1 MIFPI
6 VFVQILS
13 NLPLLFVN
21 FQFTVNIFK
30 NIYKNQNHLEKPT
43 KNIFQKKTSN
53 SNNKNN
59 KPYKNNKKTE
69 LCKKTKKTQQI
80 LLFYKP
86 EAEIKLL
93 TSGPL
98 LWLNSLA
105 VKGI

>member
-43 KNIFQKKTSN
+43 KKHISKKPSN

-59 KPYKNNKKTE
+59 KPYKNNKKTK
-69 LCKKTKKTQQI
+69 LCKKTKNNATNFVVLQAWSGNKTTYIRTTAMAQ
-80 LLFYKP
+80 
-86 EAEIKLL
+86 
-93 TSGPL
+93 
-98 LWLNSLA
+98 
-105 VKGI
+105 